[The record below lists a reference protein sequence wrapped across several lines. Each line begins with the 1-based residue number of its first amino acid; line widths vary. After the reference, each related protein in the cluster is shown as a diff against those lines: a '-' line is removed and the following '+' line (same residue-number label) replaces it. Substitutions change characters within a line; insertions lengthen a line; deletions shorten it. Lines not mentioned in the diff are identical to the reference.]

1 MNPVALAFS
10 RSGRLAPRPFA
21 LAVTVVY
28 LLGFATQVLL
38 AEPTLVRAGIWPF
51 ALAQA
56 LLLWIWYAL
65 HAKRLRDADRGTGAA
80 LGIAVVNVLSILLL
94 LAVVAVFL
102 IPVPAEDTTG
112 SVLGTW
118 VAIVF
123 LFAILTGA
131 PALGFLGF
139 ILLAAAFVV
148 LIPIVLAIGF
158 SIWAGTQP
166 STSPQPS

>member
-1 MNPVALAFS
+1 MNLVALVFS
-10 RSGRLAPRPFA
+10 YSGRLAPRPFA
-21 LAVTVVY
+21 FAVTVVY
-28 LLGFATQVLL
+28 LLGFASQVLL
-38 AEPTLVRAGIWPF
+38 AEPTLARAGVWPF

-56 LLLWIWYAL
+56 ALLWIWFTL

-80 LGIAVVNVLSILLL
+80 LGIAIVNVLSVLFLLM
-94 LAVVAVFL
+94 VVASFL
-102 IPVPAEDTTG
+102 TPPPAEDTTG

-148 LIPIVLAIGF
+148 LFPILLAIGF
-158 SIWAGTQP
+158 SIWAGTRP
-166 STSPQPS
+166 SASPQPP

>member
-1 MNPVALAFS
+1 MNLVPMVFS
-10 RSGRLAPRPFA
+10 YSGRLAPRPFA
-21 LAVTVVY
+21 VGVIAVY
-28 LLGFATQVLL
+28 LLGFASQVLL
-38 AEPTLVRAGIWPF
+38 AEPTLARAGVWPF

-56 LLLWIWYAL
+56 VLLWVWFTL
-65 HAKRLRDADRGTGAA
+65 HAKRLRDADRGSGVA
-80 LGIAVVNVLSILLL
+80 LGIAIVNVLSILLL
-94 LAVVAVFL
+94 LIVVAVFL
-102 IPVPAEDTTG
+102 TPVPAEDTTG

-148 LIPIVLAIGF
+148 LIPILLAIGF
-158 SIWAGTQP
+158 SIWTGTQP
-166 STSPQPS
+166 RASRHPP

>member
-1 MNPVALAFS
+1 MNPGVLGFS
-10 RSGRLAPRPFA
+10 SAGRLAPWPFA

-28 LLGFATQVLL
+28 LLGFFSQVLL
-38 AEPTLVRAGIWPF
+38 AEPTLARAGVWPF

-56 LLLWIWYAL
+56 ALLWVWFAL

-80 LGIAVVNVLSILLL
+80 LGIALVNVLSVLLL
-94 LAVVAVFL
+94 LMVVVLFL
-102 IPVPAEDTTG
+102 TPPPAEDTTG

-123 LFAILTGA
+123 LVAILTDA

-139 ILLAAAFVV
+139 ILLAAAIVV
-148 LIPIVLAIGF
+148 LIPVLLAIGF
-158 SIWAGTQP
+158 SFWAGTRP
-166 STSPQPS
+166 SAPPPHT